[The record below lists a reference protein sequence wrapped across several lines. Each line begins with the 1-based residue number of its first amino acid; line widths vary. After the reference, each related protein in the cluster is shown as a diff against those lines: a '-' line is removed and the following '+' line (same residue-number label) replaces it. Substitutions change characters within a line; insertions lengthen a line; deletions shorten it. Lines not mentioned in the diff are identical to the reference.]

1 MLRPSPHITLS
12 LIASALIVM
21 PAAGQAEENVG
32 PVDME
37 VTMTVLTSDDALPE
51 AVTHEIPLPAVAVE
65 RGEAASQ
72 QERARD
78 LGQALA
84 DEVRTLRDDIGPGR
98 DFGQSVADRARELG
112 NSGNG
117 GGHKGRPH

>member
-72 QERARD
+72 QEHARD

-84 DEVRTLRDDIGPGR
+84 DDVRTLREDIGPGR

-117 GGHKGRPH
+117 GGRKGRRR